1 MSFAQL
7 LDAVAVRPDTTV
19 RYPLDR
25 LRIGHA
31 DAPVLILKHA
41 GESNLAYRDAMQKFG
56 EANRHRGLRGAA
68 AITLMRVGEAK
79 IWADAV
85 VAGWENVCEEPG
97 KPTPCTP
104 VKVEEFLLELQK
116 SRLQIWKAMCAF
128 AENEDNFA
136 EYPSGTAGALGNG

>member
-7 LDAVAVRPDTTV
+7 LDAVAVRPETTV

-31 DAPVLILKHA
+31 EAPVLILKHA
-41 GESNLAYRDAMQKFG
+41 GESNVAYRDAMQKFG
-56 EANRHRGLRGAA
+56 ETNRHRGLRGVA
-68 AITLMRVGEAK
+68 AIALMRTSEAK
-79 IWADAV
+79 IWADTV

-97 KPTPCTP
+97 KAAPCTP
-104 VKVEEFLLELQK
+104 AKVEEFLLELQK
-116 SRLQIWKAMCAF
+116 SRLQIWKAMAAF